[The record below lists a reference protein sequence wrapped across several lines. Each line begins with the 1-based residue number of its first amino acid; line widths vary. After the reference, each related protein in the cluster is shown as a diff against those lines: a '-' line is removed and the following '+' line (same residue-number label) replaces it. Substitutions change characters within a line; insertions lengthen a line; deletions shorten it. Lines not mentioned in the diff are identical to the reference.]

1 MQEVLIIGIRVVIEI
16 ALKKTKKNIVGI
28 KKGFYICTRLRN
40 KRFKKREKSS
50 LTYWID
56 SVRILLETIEFKQ
69 ENKPFWV
76 LIRIPISC

>member
-50 LTYWID
+50 LTY
-56 SVRILLETIEFKQ
+56 
-69 ENKPFWV
+69 
-76 LIRIPISC
+76 